1 MDGQIGKVYFQEAN
15 RRRDKASSIRMGTEC
30 PDSDSKKGA
39 WMMHRKH
46 MAADGQRNTG

>member
-15 RRRDKASSIRMGTEC
+15 RRRDKASILIGSEC

-39 WMMHRKH
+39 WMMRRKH
-46 MAADGQRNTG
+46 MAADGQSNSG